1 MTIPL
6 FGDDAYLNE
15 TSAKIV
21 GFSDESGVVLEKTIF
36 YPTGGGQPGDIGSL
50 EINGKSYPVQDT
62 VKGNAGDIVLILE
75 HGPEGLNIGDI
86 GVQILNWE
94 VRYSHM
100 KVHSA
105 LHLLSVVIPLP
116 VTGGAI
122 TALKGRLDFNMPDA
136 IENKDELTDR
146 LNQLIQG
153 DYEITESW
161 ISDEELQANPGLV
174 KTMSVKPPVGAGK
187 VRLIRIGNDD
197 VQIDL
202 QPCGGTHVKRTSEIG
217 EMHLGKMQKKG
228 QLNRRV
234 NINKILINSKEMLKL
249 ISLKY
254 FLFNKDLDLL
264 SIIKYIL
271 SDFILYSFSFFLK
284 YCKII

>member
-75 HGPEGLNIGDI
+75 HGPEGLNIGDT

-197 VQIDL
+197 
-202 QPCGGTHVKRTSEIG
+202 E
-217 EMHLGKMQKKG
+217 
-228 QLNRRV
+228 
-234 NINKILINSKEMLKL
+234 
-249 ISLKY
+249 
-254 FLFNKDLDLL
+254 
-264 SIIKYIL
+264 
-271 SDFILYSFSFFLK
+271 
-284 YCKII
+284 

>member
-6 FGDDAYLNE
+6 FGDDAYLKKA
-15 TSAKIV
+15 SAKIV
-21 GFSDESGVVLEKTIF
+21 GFAEESGVVLEETIF

-50 EINGKSYPVQDT
+50 EINDKSYSVQHT
-62 VKGNAGDIVLILE
+62 VKGNNGDIVLILE
-75 HGPEGLNIGDI
+75 HGFEGLSIGDT

-94 VRYSHM
+94 VRYAHM

-122 TALKGRLDFNMPDA
+122 TAQKGRLDFNMPDA
-136 IENKDELTDR
+136 IENKDELTDQ

-174 KTMSVKPPVGAGK
+174 KTMSVKPPGGAGK

-197 VQIDL
+197 EQIDL

-217 EMHLGKMQKKG
+217 KMYLGKMQKKG

-234 NINKILINSKEMLKL
+234 NIN
-249 ISLKY
+249 
-254 FLFNKDLDLL
+254 F
-264 SIIKYIL
+264 
-271 SDFILYSFSFFLK
+271 SD
-284 YCKII
+284 

>member
-15 TSAKIV
+15 TSAKII

-75 HGPEGLNIGDI
+75 HGPEGLNIGDT

-187 VRLIRIGNDD
+187 VRLIRIGNAD

-234 NINKILINSKEMLKL
+234 NIN
-249 ISLKY
+249 
-254 FLFNKDLDLL
+254 F
-264 SIIKYIL
+264 
-271 SDFILYSFSFFLK
+271 SD
-284 YCKII
+284 